1 MSSGNKEEAKV
12 MEAVTKVKKSN
23 AFDVIVAAVTEE
35 RFHCHMIDVLAI
47 GLFVQMMM
55 EVPSVTKLCK
65 QRILNLIYFAVEY
78 VGDGDDVVSMMLP
91 LLIVVSSLHLL
102 FCPHPRHSNTYII
115 SLLSITHPINQA
127 STMMATRRG

>member
-1 MSSGNKEEAKV
+1 LVLRGGDTNDKVSISSPSNNSAVREMSSGNKEEAKV

-35 RFHCHMIDVLAI
+35 RSRCHMIDVLAI

-78 VGDGDDVVSMMLP
+78 DGDGMMLY
-91 LLIVVSSLHLL
+91 
-102 FCPHPRHSNTYII
+102 R
-115 SLLSITHPINQA
+115 
-127 STMMATRRG
+127 